1 MGTPTPERARAAV
14 RAALDRGPRA
24 AYTLTGMNGRVLP
37 QALFA
42 IVACALLT
50 GCPSFA
56 TLKTAR
62 ALDPGQLQMTGAME
76 VLGMTAPTNKANPG
90 LGGVRPTIIVA
101 GRYGVAQGF
110 DVGVRL
116 EVVAGISA
124 DTTIQLVR
132 SGPVD
137 ISLGPGAGYFQAPGP
152 IAYGPRPIEVLA
164 TEPLYTI
171 WSATV
176 PLLVGFNFGQ
186 GNQVVLAPRVT
197 TYFVQAGDGGGQWRQ
212 GGIETFLGGSL
223 GVSLKLSPTLR
234 VMPELDV
241 TSPVGW
247 TGKAD
252 VVCSPTLGNCSPFD
266 YGAVIIQGGLS
277 FTVGA
282 DNLGP

>member
-1 MGTPTPERARAAV
+1 
-14 RAALDRGPRA
+14 
-24 AYTLTGMNGRVLP
+24 MNGRAIT

-42 IVACALLT
+42 VLACALLT

-62 ALDPGQLQMTGAME
+62 ALDPGQFQMTGATE
-76 VLGMTAPTNKANPG
+76 VLGQTATANKTDPG
-90 LGGVRPTIIVA
+90 LGGVRPSIIVA

-110 DVGVRL
+110 DVGFRL
-116 EVVAGISA
+116 EVVAGLSA
-124 DTTIQLVR
+124 DTTIQLLR
-132 SGPVD
+132 GGPVD

-152 IAYGPRPIEVLA
+152 FAYGPRPIEVLA
-164 TEPLYTI
+164 TEPLYTV
-171 WSATV
+171 WSATL
-176 PLLVGFNFGQ
+176 PLLFGFNFGE

-197 TYFVQAGDGGGQWRQ
+197 TYFVQSGDGGGQWRQ
-212 GGIETFLGGSL
+212 GGIETFLGGSA
-223 GVSLKLSPTLR
+223 GISFKLSHSLR
-234 VMPELDV
+234 VMPEIDV

-252 VVCSPTLGNCSPFD
+252 VVCSPTLGNCAPFD
-266 YGAVIIQGGLS
+266 YGAVIIQGGLA

>member
-1 MGTPTPERARAAV
+1 LT
-14 RAALDRGPRA
+14 ALLA
-24 AYTLTGMNGRVLP
+24 QAYTLGAMFGRATH
-37 QALFA
+37 ALFA
-42 IVACALLT
+42 LAAGALLT

-62 ALDPGQLQMTGAME
+62 ALDPGQFQITGATE
-76 VLGMTAPTNKANPG
+76 VLGQLAPTNKTDPG
-90 LGGVRPTIIVA
+90 LGGARPTVIVA
-101 GRYGVAQGF
+101 GRYGVATGF
-110 DVGVRL
+110 DVGFRV
-116 EVVAGISA
+116 EVVAGLSA
-124 DTTIQLVR
+124 DSTIQLLR
-132 SGPVD
+132 SPLVD
-137 ISLGPGAGYFQAPGP
+137 ISLGPGVGYFQAPGP

-171 WSATV
+171 WSVTM
-176 PLLVGFNFGQ
+176 PLLLGFNFGA
-186 GNQVVLAPRVT
+186 GNQVVVAPRVT
-197 TYFVQAGDGGGQWRQ
+197 SYFVQAGDGGGQWRE

-223 GVSLKLSPTLR
+223 GVSFKLSHTLR

-252 VVCSPTLGNCSPFD
+252 VVCTPTLGNCSPFD
-266 YGAVIIQGGLS
+266 YGAVIVQGGLA